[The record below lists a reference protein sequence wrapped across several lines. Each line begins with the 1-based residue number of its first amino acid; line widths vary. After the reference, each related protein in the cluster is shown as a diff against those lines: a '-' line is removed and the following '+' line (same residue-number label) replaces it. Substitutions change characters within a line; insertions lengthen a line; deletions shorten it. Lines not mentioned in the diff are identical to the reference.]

1 MGVIC
6 ATFYVWH
13 RRECDPQGNF
23 KHPTEDK
30 TYRRLSLLTNEVE
43 LIRNSKNTVRAQAFL
58 AHELGKARSGHG
70 TSSAPWISIVLSMSN
85 FDKLAVP
92 RDLKATLSLLTRSRR
107 FIISTII
114 RGSYSQ

>member
-1 MGVIC
+1 MTGRSSAGMGVIC

-43 LIRNSKNTVRAQAFL
+43 LIRNSKNTVRAQAFWL
-58 AHELGKARSGHG
+58 MNSERLDAATEHLEAALLGFQL
-70 TSSAPWISIVLSMSN
+70 P
-85 FDKLAVP
+85 
-92 RDLKATLSLLTRSRR
+92 SR
-107 FIISTII
+107 
-114 RGSYSQ
+114 

>member
-13 RRECDPQGNF
+13 RRECDPQGKL

-43 LIRNSKNTVRAQAFL
+43 LIRNSKNTVRAQAFWL
-58 AHELGKARSGHG
+58 MNSERLDAATEHLEAALLGFQL
-70 TSSAPWISIVLSMSN
+70 P
-85 FDKLAVP
+85 
-92 RDLKATLSLLTRSRR
+92 
-107 FIISTII
+107 
-114 RGSYSQ
+114 

>member
-13 RRECDPQGNF
+13 RRECDPQGKL

-43 LIRNSKNTVRAQAFL
+43 PFRFGNPRRAEGIL
-58 AHELGKARSGHG
+58 SHNL
-70 TSSAPWISIVLSMSN
+70 TISVQ
-85 FDKLAVP
+85 
-92 RDLKATLSLLTRSRR
+92 RLKDAGMVGR
-107 FIISTII
+107 
-114 RGSYSQ
+114 